1 MAESKKKG
9 FTKALPNFNNNA
21 TNQTIDSDG
30 NLTGEAGTWAGS
42 TQPNAPNFVIKHT
55 STTKGNH
62 NDDTHPVLPLSTIVK
77 HRFNE
82 VGSSSS
88 TSVFPPDPDGI
99 TWAVMGGEREPLMRR
114 WNYPLIDQSNGLPAG
129 NSFFYGQETT
139 TGQNTQVPQYER
151 VLKLSESADE
161 EHFQHI
167 FNWPVKHTLEN
178 RTVGAFYKETLE
190 DTEATDTDVLLYGL
204 KADFRGVDGAHD
216 LNLARTDSQIGY
228 DTVDN
233 NGNWV
238 FNPITLNSAGRIT
251 NAAAKNYIGDP
262 IMYHGGT
269 PDNCIFFNYHSTV
282 NSWVRTGP
290 QRLAGWG
297 DFLND
302 YAVYPSKE
310 ISLTGAQ
317 TTTLDVDITVTGT
330 YTIEVASDN
339 NGSVSFNGTTATT
352 AAYTNHITTVTQ
364 TTSVTSIGTKTINVS
379 ITNATTDS
387 GGSAINPNTWLVNPA
402 GIGFTIKDP
411 SGNIVAS
418 SLNLVKAVGTTEVLR
433 PGDKVVGKNFNTE
446 AATEFTLGKV
456 VNYTVEVAL
465 NRIAYSHSKKYV
477 EPAWIKLNSVVDI
490 NIGDIVEG
498 TGIQKGTKVVGIE
511 YTTSKIS
518 LNLALN
524 KKKVKVVRFIS
535 ASCNQVH
542 QNTLCYATITDS
554 ITLDTATGRPTTGF
568 GKASPVS
575 AITNDA
581 DELYTVKRD
590 GSNLPYQIRIRAG
603 RGIRNRS
610 AITGVYYTDNRKD
623 IEYTPVF
630 YSADRKCDKTTMEDA
645 NGIYTLGTIYW
656 SDKTKSEDKWLLT
669 YPKTDIAYR
678 IASIYM
684 AFTYGLLE
692 KSQFE
697 EFFAEYS
704 THENLIQTYG
714 VINAYSKTNLGG
726 KRSLQAID
734 SNCRDEITLE
744 YQKSYDPLKESS
756 DIDNL
761 LTESKKNLEDVCLD
775 VREDPP
781 ETLEDVKAKFTE
793 IVKNSLSQSSFLPD
807 EYYNKLISNEDSI
820 YNKITAASDIMATS
834 ATNKSKFSNL
844 PPEIEGEDN
853 SGRIFSKENFRQLPP
868 AMTRV
873 RYFPN
878 DLQIGTDEDIDPVE
892 DLDPKTTHNQPRLI
906 IRTIPRWQWNESGVA
921 NGNLTFDSKSSKW
934 TNQTVTTDD
943 GEGPAASFASQNV
956 TGAIVLEDGDQMVLN
971 ATVNRDASNYNYVT
985 SITTSLSPNGGTS
998 SYNSNNYDECLFRNW
1013 VAPNP
1018 KGDVDNRFFGTR
1030 SSNSPIYTNVVL
1042 PPSWR
1047 DYQYLYA
1054 DKEDGSEV
1062 GNPALSAYPTT
1073 LWENN
1078 VNYQSE
1084 YRKTF
1089 HYRLQEATLNMAEMT
1104 KNYGNPY
1111 LDEPIKAKLTK
1122 DLSATATTIEVDS
1135 TDGFLS
1141 SGYLIIPKYT
1151 KKLHTQ
1157 ESGNLEPVF
1166 TYCGEE
1172 IIWYTGKT
1180 STSFTGCSRGQFAS
1194 ESPDFGSGTFD
1205 VTIPVTELE
1214 IDVRY
1219 KIATLG
1225 NTDWELMEVEDA
1237 KVGTIFIPTKDGNG
1251 TGTVTVFGSIPD
1263 EEIPKDK
1270 LLGGVS
1276 DPPKVAIMTS
1286 YEKGFRIAQFP
1297 VFRTQE

>member
-1 MAESKKKG
+1 MAESYKKG
-9 FTKALPNFNNNA
+9 FTKTLPNFNNNA
-21 TNQTIDSDG
+21 NAQVIDVNG
-30 NLTGEAGTWAGS
+30 NLTSEGGTWAGS
-42 TQPNAPNFVIKHT
+42 TQSNAPNFVIKHT
-55 STTKGNH
+55 STTKGNQ
-62 NDDTHPVLPLSTIVK
+62 NDDTHPVLSLNPIVK

-82 VGSSSS
+82 VGSSAS
-88 TSVFPPDPDGI
+88 TSVFPPDPEGI
-99 TWAVMGGEREPLMRR
+99 TWSVMGGEREPLMRR
-114 WNYPLIDQSNGLPAG
+114 WNYPKIDQSTGLPSG
-129 NSFFYGQETT
+129 NTFFYSQETESDA
-139 TGQNTQVPQYER
+139 NTQVPKYER
-151 VLKLSESADE
+151 VLRLSESADE

-178 RTVGAFYKETLE
+178 RTVAAFYKETLE

-204 KADFRGVDGAHD
+204 KADFRGVNGAHD
-216 LNLARTDSQIGY
+216 LNLARTDSQLGY
-228 DTVDN
+228 DTVDD
-233 NGNWV
+233 NGNWI

-251 NAAAKNYIGDP
+251 NAAAKEYIGDP

-269 PDNCIFFNYHSTV
+269 IDNCIFFNYHSTIS
-282 NSWVRTGP
+282 SWVRTGP

-297 DFLND
+297 KFLND
-302 YAVYPSKE
+302 YAVYPAKE
-310 ISLTGAQ
+310 ISLSGAQ
-317 TTTLDVDITVTGT
+317 TTTLDVDISVTGT

-352 AAYTNHITTVTQ
+352 AAYTNHINTVTATTTV
-364 TTSVTSIGTKTINVS
+364 SSIGTKTISVS

-387 GGSAINPNTWLVNPA
+387 GGSTINPNTWLVNPA

-411 SGNIVAS
+411 SGNIIAS
-418 SLNLVKAVGTTEVLR
+418 SLNLVKTISTTEVLR
-433 PGDKVVGKNFNTE
+433 PGDKVVGTNFTTE
-446 AATEFTLGKV
+446 QATELTIDKV
-456 VNYTVEVAL
+456 VNYTVEVGI
-465 NRIAYSHSKKYV
+465 NRVAFESSKKYI

-490 NIGDIVEG
+490 NIGDVVEG
-498 TGIQKGTKVVGIE
+498 VGVQKGTKVAGIE
-511 YTTSKIS
+511 YTNNKIT
-518 LNLALN
+518 LNLAL
-524 KKKVKVVRFIS
+524 KKNKVKEIRIIS

-542 QNTLCYATITDS
+542 KSTLCYATFTDS
-554 ITLDTATGRPTTGF
+554 VTLDTATGRPTIGF
-568 GKASPVS
+568 GKAAPVS

-581 DELYTVKRD
+581 DDLYTVKRD
-590 GSNLPYQIRIRAG
+590 GSNLPYQIMIRAG

-610 AITGVYYTDNRKD
+610 AITGVYYTNERKS

-630 YSADRKCDKTTMEDA
+630 YSADNNCVKTTMEDA

-656 SDKTKSEDKWLLT
+656 DDNTKSEDKWLLT

-678 IASIYM
+678 ISSIFM
-684 AFTYGLLE
+684 AFTFGLLE
-692 KSQFE
+692 KTQFE
-697 EFFAEYS
+697 EFLAEYNANNS
-704 THENLIQTYG
+704 LIETYG
-714 VINAYSKTNLGG
+714 IINAYCTTNLGG
-726 KRSLQAID
+726 KKSIQAID
-734 SNCRDEITLE
+734 SNCRDDINLE

-756 DIDNL
+756 DIGNL
-761 LTESKKNLEDVCLD
+761 LSESKKNLEDTCLN
-775 VREDPP
+775 VQEDDP
-781 ETLEDVKAKFTE
+781 ETLEDVKSKFTQ
-793 IVKNSLSQSSFLPD
+793 IIKDSISQSSFLPD
-807 EYYNKLISNEDSI
+807 EYYKKLISDDDSI
-820 YNKITAASDIMATS
+820 YNKITTASDIMATS

-844 PPEIEGEDN
+844 PPTIEGEDS
-853 SGRIFSKENFRQLPP
+853 SGRIFAKDNFRQLPP
-868 AMTRV
+868 PLTRV
-873 RYFPN
+873 KYLPN
-878 DLQIGTDEDIDPVE
+878 DLEIGTDEDIDPVI

-906 IRTIPRWQWNESGVA
+906 IRALPRWQWNESGVA

-934 TNQTVTTDD
+934 TNQTVTTN
-943 GEGPAASFASQNV
+943 GGAMGAGFATQNV
-956 TGAIVLEDGDQMVLN
+956 TGAIVLEDSDQMFLN
-971 ATVNRDASNYNYVT
+971 ATVNRDSSNYNYVT

-998 SYNSNNYDECLFRNW
+998 SYNSNDYDNCLFRNW

-1018 KGDVDNRFFGTR
+1018 KGDADNRFFGTR
-1030 SSNSPIYTNVVL
+1030 SSSSPIYTNISL
-1042 PPSWR
+1042 PPTWR
-1047 DYQYLYA
+1047 DFQYLYA

-1062 GNPALSAYPTT
+1062 GNPAVSAYPTT
-1073 LWENN
+1073 LWEDN

-1089 HYRLQEATLNMAEMT
+1089 HYRLQEASLNMAEMS

-1111 LDEPIKAKLTK
+1111 LDDPIKAKLEK

-1151 KKLHTQ
+1151 KKMHTQ

-1172 IIWYTGKT
+1172 IIWYSGKT
-1180 STSFTGCSRGQFAS
+1180 STSFTGCARGQFAT

-1205 VTIPVTELE
+1205 VTIPVTDLE

-1225 NTDWELMEVEDA
+1225 NTNWELMEVEDA

-1263 EEIPKDK
+1263 EEIPKEE

-1276 DPPKVAIMTS
+1276 DPPKVGIMTS
-1286 YEKGFRIAQFP
+1286 YEKGFRLAQFP
-1297 VFRTQE
+1297 IFRTQE

>member
-1 MAESKKKG
+1 MAESHKKG
-9 FTKALPNFNNNA
+9 FTKALPNFKNNA
-21 TNQTIDSDG
+21 DPQVIDDLG
-30 NLTGEAGTWAGS
+30 NFTSEGGTWAGS
-42 TQPNAPNFVIKHT
+42 TQSNAPNFVIKHL
-55 STTKGNH
+55 STTKGNQ
-62 NDDTHPVLPLSTIVK
+62 NGDTHPVLSLNPIVK

-88 TSVFPPDPDGI
+88 TSVFPSDPDGVI
-99 TWAVMGGEREPLMRR
+99 WAVTGGEREPLMRR
-114 WNYPLIDQSNGLPAG
+114 WNYPQIDQSNGLPSS
-129 NSFFYGQETT
+129 NNFFYSQETS
-139 TGQNTQVPQYER
+139 TGQNTQVPLYER
-151 VLKLSESADE
+151 ILKISDSADE

-190 DTEATDTDVLLYGL
+190 DTESTNIDVLLYGL
-204 KADFRGVDGAHD
+204 KADFRGVNGAHD
-216 LNLARTDSQIGY
+216 LNLARTESQIGY
-228 DTVDN
+228 DTVDD
-233 NGNWV
+233 NGNWI

-269 PDNCIFFNYHSTV
+269 TDNCIFFNYHSTIS
-282 NSWVRTGP
+282 SWVRTGP

-297 DFLND
+297 NFLND
-302 YAVYPSKE
+302 YAVYPAKE
-310 ISLTGAQ
+310 ISLSGAQ
-317 TTTLDVDITVTGT
+317 TTTLDVDITETGT

-379 ITNATTDS
+379 ITNATTDKD
-387 GGSAINPNTWLVNPA
+387 GNTINPNTWLVNPA

-411 SGNIVAS
+411 SGNIIAS
-418 SLNLVKAVGTTEVLR
+418 SLNLVKTVSTTEVLR
-433 PGDKVVGKNFNTE
+433 PGDKVVGTNFTTE
-446 AATEFTLGKV
+446 AATELTIDKV
-456 VNYTVEVAL
+456 VNYTVEVGL
-465 NRIAYSHSKKYV
+465 NRVAFASSKKTI
-477 EPAWIKLNSVVDI
+477 EPAWIKLNNVDDI

-498 TGIQKGTKVVGIE
+498 IGVQKGTKVVGIE
-511 YTTSKIS
+511 YTNNKIT
-518 LNLALN
+518 LNLAL
-524 KKKVKVVRFIS
+524 KKNKVKEIRIIS

-542 QNTLCYATITDS
+542 STTLCYATFTDS
-554 ITLDTATGRPTTGF
+554 VTLNTTDGRPTVGF
-568 GKASPVS
+568 GKAAPVS

-581 DELYTVKRD
+581 DDLYTVKRD

-610 AITGVYYTDNRKD
+610 AITGVYYTDERKSV
-623 IEYTPVF
+623 EYTPVF
-630 YSADRKCDKTTMEDA
+630 YSADRKCDKTTIEDA
-645 NGIYTLGTIYW
+645 NAIYTLGTTYW
-656 SDKTKSEDKWLLT
+656 DDKTKSVDQWLLT

-678 IASIYM
+678 ISSIFM
-684 AFTYGLLE
+684 AFTNGLVE

-697 EFFAEYS
+697 EFLATYN
-704 THENLIQTYG
+704 ENKSLIGIYG
-714 VINAYSKTNLGG
+714 VINAYAITNLGG
-726 KRSLQAID
+726 KKSLQAVD
-734 SNCRDEITLE
+734 SNCRDEIRLE
-744 YQKSYDPLKESS
+744 YLKSYDPLKET
-756 DIDNL
+756 DDLENI
-761 LTESKKNLEDVCLD
+761 LTESQKNLEDTCLN
-775 VREDPP
+775 VEEDDP
-781 ETLEDVKAKFTE
+781 ETIDDVKTTFKKMIRE
-793 IVKNSLSQSSFLPD
+793 SISQSSFLPE
-807 EYYNKLISNEDSI
+807 EYYKKLISNDDSV
-820 YNKITAASDIMATS
+820 YKKITTATDIMSKSGTI
-834 ATNKSKFSNL
+834 KSKLSNL
-844 PPEIEGEDN
+844 PPLIEGEDS
-853 SGRIFSKENFRQLPP
+853 SGRIFSKDNFRQLPP
-868 AMTRV
+868 PLTRV

-878 DLQIGTDEDIDPVE
+878 DLQTGSDLDIDPTI

-906 IRTIPRWQWNESGVA
+906 IRTIPRWQWNETGVA
-921 NGNLTFDSKSSKW
+921 NGNLTFSSKDTSKW
-934 TNQTVTTDD
+934 TNQTVTTN
-943 GEGPAASFASQNV
+943 GGAGGAGFESQNV
-956 TGAIVLEDGDQMVLN
+956 TGAIVLEDSDEMFIN
-971 ATVNRDASNYNYVT
+971 ATVNRDSSNYNYVT
-985 SITTSLSPNGGTS
+985 SITTSLSPNGGTG
-998 SYNSNNYDECLFRNW
+998 SYNSNGYDDCLFRNW

-1018 KGDVDNRFFGTR
+1018 KGDEDNRFFGTR
-1030 SSNSPIYTNVVL
+1030 NNNSPIYTNVSL
-1042 PPSWR
+1042 PPSMR
-1047 DYQYLYA
+1047 DFQYLYA

-1062 GNPALSAYPTT
+1062 GNPPLSAYPTT

-1089 HYRLQEATLNMAEMT
+1089 NYRLQEASFNMSEMT

-1141 SGYLIIPKYT
+1141 SGYIIIPKYT
-1151 KKLHTQ
+1151 KKMHTQ

-1172 IIWYTGKT
+1172 IIWYSGKT
-1180 STSFTGCSRGQFAS
+1180 STSFTGCARGQFTS
-1194 ESPDFGSGTFD
+1194 ESPDFGSGTFN

-1214 IDVRY
+1214 VDVRY

-1225 NTDWELMEVEDA
+1225 NTNWELMEVEDA

-1251 TGTVTVFGSIPD
+1251 TGTVTVFGSIID
-1263 EEIPKDK
+1263 EEIPKDE

-1286 YEKGFRIAQFP
+1286 YEAGFRIAQFP
-1297 VFRTQE
+1297 IFRTQE

>member
-1 MAESKKKG
+1 
-9 FTKALPNFNNNA
+9 
-21 TNQTIDSDG
+21 
-30 NLTGEAGTWAGS
+30 
-42 TQPNAPNFVIKHT
+42 
-55 STTKGNH
+55 
-62 NDDTHPVLPLSTIVK
+62 
-77 HRFNE
+77 
-82 VGSSSS
+82 
-88 TSVFPPDPDGI
+88 
-99 TWAVMGGEREPLMRR
+99 
-114 WNYPLIDQSNGLPAG
+114 
-129 NSFFYGQETT
+129 
-139 TGQNTQVPQYER
+139 
-151 VLKLSESADE
+151 
-161 EHFQHI
+161 
-167 FNWPVKHTLEN
+167 
-178 RTVGAFYKETLE
+178 
-190 DTEATDTDVLLYGL
+190 
-204 KADFRGVDGAHD
+204 
-216 LNLARTDSQIGY
+216 
-228 DTVDN
+228 
-233 NGNWV
+233 
-238 FNPITLNSAGRIT
+238 
-251 NAAAKNYIGDP
+251 
-262 IMYHGGT
+262 
-269 PDNCIFFNYHSTV
+269 
-282 NSWVRTGP
+282 
-290 QRLAGWG
+290 
-297 DFLND
+297 
-302 YAVYPSKE
+302 
-310 ISLTGAQ
+310 
-317 TTTLDVDITVTGT
+317 
-330 YTIEVASDN
+330 
-339 NGSVSFNGTTATT
+339 
-352 AAYTNHITTVTQ
+352 
-364 TTSVTSIGTKTINVS
+364 
-379 ITNATTDS
+379 
-387 GGSAINPNTWLVNPA
+387 
-402 GIGFTIKDP
+402 
-411 SGNIVAS
+411 
-418 SLNLVKAVGTTEVLR
+418 
-433 PGDKVVGKNFNTE
+433 
-446 AATEFTLGKV
+446 
-456 VNYTVEVAL
+456 
-465 NRIAYSHSKKYV
+465 
-477 EPAWIKLNSVVDI
+477 
-490 NIGDIVEG
+490 
-498 TGIQKGTKVVGIE
+498 
-511 YTTSKIS
+511 
-518 LNLALN
+518 
-524 KKKVKVVRFIS
+524 
-535 ASCNQVH
+535 
-542 QNTLCYATITDS
+542 
-554 ITLDTATGRPTTGF
+554 
-568 GKASPVS
+568 
-575 AITNDA
+575 
-581 DELYTVKRD
+581 
-590 GSNLPYQIRIRAG
+590 
-603 RGIRNRS
+603 
-610 AITGVYYTDNRKD
+610 
-623 IEYTPVF
+623 
-630 YSADRKCDKTTMEDA
+630 MEDA

>member
-1 MAESKKKG
+1 MAESQKKG

-62 NDDTHPVLPLSTIVK
+62 ADDTEPVLPLSAIVK

-82 VGSSSS
+82 VGSGST
-88 TSVFPPDPDGI
+88 TSVFPDDPTGVK
-99 TWAVMGGEREPLMRR
+99 WAVIGGEREPLMRR
-114 WNYPLIDQSNGLPAG
+114 WNYPQIDQSSGLPSG
-129 NSFFYGQETT
+129 NNFFYSQETDS
-139 TGQNTQVPQYER
+139 GSNTQVPKYER
-151 VLKLSESADE
+151 VLRLSESYDE

-190 DTEATDTDVLLYGL
+190 DDTSNRDVLLYGL
-204 KADFRGVDGAHD
+204 KADFRGVNGAHD
-216 LNLARTDSQIGY
+216 LNLARTDSQLGY
-228 DTVDN
+228 DTVDD

-251 NAAAKNYIGDP
+251 NAAAKEYIGDP
-262 IMYHGGT
+262 IMYQGGT
-269 PDNCIFFNYHSTV
+269 PDNCIFFNYHSTIS
-282 NSWVRTGP
+282 SWVRTGP

-302 YAVYPSKE
+302 YAIYPSKE
-310 ISLTGAQ
+310 ISLSGAQ
-317 TTTLDVDITVTGT
+317 TITLDVDIAVTGT

-418 SLNLVKAVGTTEVLR
+418 SLNLVKSVGTTEVLR

-446 AATEFTLGKV
+446 AAVEFTLGKV

-465 NRIAYSHSKKYV
+465 NRIAFASSKKYA
-477 EPAWIKLNSVVDI
+477 EPAWIKLNSVVGI
-490 NIGDIVEG
+490 NIGDVVEG
-498 TGIQKGTKVVGIE
+498 VGVQKGTKVVGIE
-511 YTTSKIS
+511 YTTSKIN
-518 LNLALN
+518 LNLAL
-524 KKKVKVVRFIS
+524 KKNKVKEIRLIS

-542 QNTLCYATITDS
+542 QNTLCYATFTDS
-554 ITLDTATGRPTTGF
+554 VTLDTTTGRPTTGF
-568 GKASPVS
+568 GKSNPVS

-581 DELYTVKRD
+581 DDLYTVKRD

-610 AITGVYYTDNRKD
+610 AITGVYYTNNRKD
-623 IEYTPVF
+623 VEYTPVF
-630 YSADRKCDKTTMEDA
+630 YSADNKCDKTTIEDA

-656 SDKTKSEDKWLLT
+656 DDNTKSQDKWLLT

-678 IASIYM
+678 ISSIFL
-684 AFTYGLLE
+684 AFTRGLLE
-692 KSQFE
+692 KSQLE
-697 EFFAEYS
+697 EFLAEYTANNS
-704 THENLIQTYG
+704 LIQTYG
-714 VINAYSKTNLGG
+714 IINAYSTTNLGG
-726 KRSLQAID
+726 KKSLQAID
-734 SNCRDEITLE
+734 SNCRDEIQLE

-756 DIDNL
+756 DIDSL

-775 VREDPP
+775 VREADP
-781 ETLEDVKAKFTE
+781 ETIDDVKAKFTK
-793 IVKNSLSQSSFLPD
+793 IIKDSISQSSFLPD

-844 PPEIEGEDN
+844 PPTIEGEDS

-868 AMTRV
+868 ALTRV

-878 DLQIGTDEDIDPVE
+878 DLEIGTDDDIDPSI

-906 IRTIPRWQWNESGVA
+906 IRTIPRWQWNETGVA

-934 TNQTVTTDD
+934 TNQTVTTND
-943 GEGPAASFASQNV
+943 GDGPAAQFASQSV
-956 TGAIVLEDGDQMVLN
+956 TGAIVLEDSDQMFLN
-971 ATVNRDASNYNYVT
+971 ATVNRDASNFNYVS

-998 SYNSNNYDECLFRNW
+998 SYSSNNYDTCLFRNW
-1013 VAPNP
+1013 VALNP
-1018 KGDVDNRFFGTR
+1018 KGDSDNRFFGAR
-1030 SSNSPIYTNVVL
+1030 SSNSPIYTNVAL

-1047 DYQYLYA
+1047 DYQYFYA
-1054 DKEDGSEV
+1054 DATDGSEV

-1089 HYRLQEATLNMAEMT
+1089 HYRLQEASLNMAEMT

-1111 LDEPIKAKLTK
+1111 LDDPIKAKLEK
-1122 DLSATATTIEVDS
+1122 DLSATDTTIEVDS

-1180 STSFTGCSRGQFAS
+1180 STSFTGCARGQFTS

-1214 IDVRY
+1214 VNVRY

-1225 NTDWELMEVEDA
+1225 NTNWELMEVEDA

-1251 TGTVTVFGSIPD
+1251 TGTVTVFGSIID

-1270 LLGGVS
+1270 LLGGIS
-1276 DPPKVAIMTS
+1276 DPPKVGIMTS
-1286 YEKGFRIAQFP
+1286 YEKGFRLAQFP